1 MRFLYHPGSAPP
13 AFQDRNKQSG
23 GVGKSLGYTR
33 RSIFKI
39 PMISLSNRELH
50 TGSTASHA
58 RPQIFGVVIPT
69 IEVERR
75 RPSATAISSQRESES
90 LKYMRRSIF
99 KSLNVASHSQHV
111 ITFQLFPRAWP
122 DRLPKRY
129 HGSITI
135 LDLKAPT
142 LALDILLGNCCRR
155 QEVSYRAGI
164 DRPFSKEFNGTTGAA
179 LRLAVR
185 SQYRCENSLSAFRAT
200 GPTRRLFS
208 VACQFHFFASWACN
222 APTDDSTW

>member
-1 MRFLYHPGSAPP
+1 MRHILFKLEARSRSSVSCFVFL
-13 AFQDRNKQSG
+13 
-23 GVGKSLGYTR
+23 LGMSR
-33 RSIFKI
+33 VIEA
-39 PMISLSNRELH
+39 ELQH
-50 TGSTASHA
+50 CCYSDL
-58 RPQIFGVVIPT
+58 
-69 IEVERR
+69 
-75 RPSATAISSQRESES
+75 AISE
-90 LKYMRRSIF
+90 
-99 KSLNVASHSQHV
+99 SLNVASHSQHV
-111 ITFQLFPRAWP
+111 ITFQLFSRAWP

-142 LALDILLGNCCRR
+142 LALDILLGDCSRR

-164 DRPFSKEFNGTTGAA
+164 DCPFSKKFNGTTGAV

-208 VACQFHFFASWACN
+208 VACQFHFFCFLGL
-222 APTDDSTW
+222 